1 LHAHPGHTPAF
12 FIAEKGVL
20 IMLRREERVES
31 PRHDEM
37 DDKREEAAKAGE
49 TQEPRSP
56 ANKQANESDEYRR
69 QPYFI

>member
-1 LHAHPGHTPAF
+1 
-12 FIAEKGVL
+12 
-20 IMLRREERVES
+20 MLRREERVES